1 MSISQ
6 LLSSENNN
14 NNNNEEEEAPI
25 YSPRQPLFEPAHRN
39 GIQSLLNN
47 DVEEEE
53 EEEKYNMA
61 DSDTDTEDIPLI
73 KSPKVTMSL
82 PPPQSQPTTAVETL
96 NTEIVENG
104 NSHGN
109 KFISS
114 LYQVF

>member
-14 NNNNEEEEAPI
+14 NNTNEEEEAPI

-47 DVEEEE
+47 DAEVEE

-73 KSPKVTMSL
+73 KSPKVTVS
-82 PPPQSQPTTAVETL
+82 PPPQSQPTTEVETL
-96 NTEIVENG
+96 DTEIVENG

-114 LYQVF
+114 LLQVF